1 MVGIDCLKALRS
13 RSNHRTR
20 RSRGS
25 LNSFAFFFLS
35 QEAPCWIPTEIF
47 PEAERARVE
56 LKVTGGEDGPSMARG
71 SDSTEKM

>member
-1 MVGIDCLKALRS
+1 
-13 RSNHRTR
+13 
-20 RSRGS
+20 

-56 LKVTGGEDGPSMARG
+56 LKVTGERMGLQWQEDLTPPRRCERQRKVGGVKKERKA
-71 SDSTEKM
+71 